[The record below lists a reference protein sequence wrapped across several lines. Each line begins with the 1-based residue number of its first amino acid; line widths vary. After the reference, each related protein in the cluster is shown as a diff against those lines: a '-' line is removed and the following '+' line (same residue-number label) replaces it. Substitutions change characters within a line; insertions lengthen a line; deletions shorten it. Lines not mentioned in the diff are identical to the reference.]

1 MQSKNLT
8 LITVALLTLRAG
20 FKTEKVRNKML
31 ELLTTPTWLVN
42 FIIIIYRNT
51 YDSYT
56 KEDKLTRESL
66 KKALI
71 AFCIAIFSEIG
82 LTIAPFWVIFVFSY
96 YMDGLI

>member
-56 KEDKLTRESL
+56 KESL